1 MNAVMEVVAPI
12 FGIVLLSFVL
22 ARRGVF
28 SVDASDGLTRFM
40 FYVAIPAM
48 LYRTMATTDLPV
60 LIPWRYILAFYVPSF
75 MLFIVGMLMA
85 RHIYRWNRSDQ
96 GIAAISSSYS
106 NMVMLGFPLVIS
118 AFGESAALPLF
129 ILLAL
134 QSTLLFPLTTWA
146 LEIYGRD
153 PQSSQGSILRSVV
166 SVLFNPVI
174 LSLFAGVISNV
185 MSLEIPGPA
194 ERVLDLLAAAAP
206 ACALFALGLG
216 LAQYEF
222 RGDLGC
228 SIAITVLKCIVHPL
242 LVWIACTVFQVD
254 QLWTQVAVLLAA
266 MPTGINAFIFAH
278 KYGVRVSIVTKS
290 ILIGTLLSVLSI
302 SLLLNSYQIR
312 GVN

>member
-1 MNAVMEVVAPI
+1 
-12 FGIVLLSFVL
+12 
-22 ARRGVF
+22 
-28 SVDASDGLTRFM
+28 
-40 FYVAIPAM
+40 
-48 LYRTMATTDLPV
+48 
-60 LIPWRYILAFYVPSF
+60 
-75 MLFIVGMLMA
+75 
-85 RHIYRWNRSDQ
+85 
-96 GIAAISSSYS
+96 
-106 NMVMLGFPLVIS
+106 
-118 AFGESAALPLF
+118 
-129 ILLAL
+129 
-134 QSTLLFPLTTWA
+134 
-146 LEIYGRD
+146 
-153 PQSSQGSILRSVV
+153 
-166 SVLFNPVI
+166 
-174 LSLFAGVISNV
+174 

-194 ERVLDLLAAAAP
+194 ECVLDLLAAAAP

-216 LAQYEF
+216 LARYEF

-266 MPTGINAFIFAH
+266 MPTGINALIFAD